1 MGSRSTSRRISPRST
16 EWSRAASCTR
26 SLRLHVLV
34 STLAWMKS
42 HRVSRNP
49 SHGGS
54 TGTSGGPT
62 SVPRSRER
70 SPKTHR
76 CAPQKTS
83 RWPFSRPED
92 ASSLGRGRTRAPT
105 TRDHR
110 VRGRAPN
117 ALWSAAQQSL
127 TLYVVGLMFIGALVR
142 KRSLA
147 SAALLF
153 LLLVDEI
160 EGLCFTA
167 VAVVLQRPE
176 LFMSMQD
183 VIFPAVLS
191 VAGVVAL
198 VSNWR
203 LPEPAP
209 VEEPIE
215 AVEAGVLTQRIGAR

>member
-1 MGSRSTSRRISPRST
+1 
-16 EWSRAASCTR
+16 
-26 SLRLHVLV
+26 
-34 STLAWMKS
+34 
-42 HRVSRNP
+42 
-49 SHGGS
+49 
-54 TGTSGGPT
+54 
-62 SVPRSRER
+62 
-70 SPKTHR
+70 
-76 CAPQKTS
+76 
-83 RWPFSRPED
+83 
-92 ASSLGRGRTRAPT
+92 
-105 TRDHR
+105 
-110 VRGRAPN
+110 
-117 ALWSAAQQSL
+117 
-127 TLYVVGLMFIGALVR
+127 MFIGALVR